1 MMKTRVSMSKSISMT
16 ITKRVSTVSKAMSMS
31 IQTMSISS
39 VKSISISLWFSLS
52 LTLGN
57 VYNTSRV
64 SNISTSTGI
73 ETMDC
78 RNSSRS
84 NTMDTYSVG
93 NIGDTITNS
102 MVHRSSI
109 GNMSH
114 TKSMMTSVSQMT
126 SISKMSYSISKMS
139 CISIRTVES
148 ISISLGFSLSLT
160 LGNMHSTSRVSNIS
174 TSTGIETMDSR
185 DSSRSNTMD
194 AYSVGNIGDTI
205 TNCMM

>member
-1 MMKTRVSMSKSISMT
+1 MT
-16 ITKRVSTVSKAMSMS
+16 ITKRVSTVTKAISMS
-31 IQTMSISS
+31 IHTMSISS
-39 VKSISISLWFSLS
+39 IESISISLS
-52 LTLGN
+52 LGN
-57 VYNTSRV
+57 MHSTSRV

-78 RNSSRS
+78 GNSSRS

-93 NIGDTITNS
+93 NIGDTITNC

-126 SISKMSYSISKMS
+126 SISKMSNTITKMS
-139 CISIRTVES
+139 CISIRTIKS
-148 ISISLGFSLSLT
+148 ISISLGFSLT

-174 TSTGIETMDSR
+174 TSTGIETMDGR
-185 DSSRSNTMD
+185 DSSRSNSMD
-194 AYSVGNIGDTI
+194 AYSV
-205 TNCMM
+205 